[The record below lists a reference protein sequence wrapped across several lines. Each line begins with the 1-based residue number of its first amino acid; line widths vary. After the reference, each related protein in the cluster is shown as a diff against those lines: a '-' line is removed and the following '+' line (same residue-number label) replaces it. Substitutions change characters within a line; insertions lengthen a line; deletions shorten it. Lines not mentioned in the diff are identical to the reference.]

1 MANFE
6 NITIE
11 KGMYQTKG
19 GISDALEKLDPSEN
33 YRGTALEG
41 LDAFSR
47 QLKRFDIKVKG
58 RNSDCVE
65 KFFQSS
71 NSAALFPEYVS
82 RAVMQ
87 GMERA
92 DILPNLVA
100 TVTDIEGMD
109 YRSIASVPSEDDKSL
124 KFVGEGAKIPQ
135 TEVKTREN
143 LVKLHK
149 RGRMLVAS
157 YEALRFQR
165 LDLFT
170 VTLNQIGAYIA
181 RAQLKDAIDVLV
193 NGDGNENPAGTLDVA
208 TGGKITHEDLLKLWT
223 ELAPYELNTILAST
237 PEMQK
242 ILSLS
247 QLQDSNAGFDFQV
260 QDSNAGLD
268 FQATGRIFTPLGASL
283 FHTPEL
289 EGGKIIGLDKNCA
302 LEMVQAGGVVT
313 DYDKLIDRQL
323 ERAAVT
329 CTAGFSKIF
338 TEASKVMSC

>member
-19 GISDALEKLDPSEN
+19 GISGALEKLDPSEN

-124 KFVGEGAKIPQ
+124 KLVGEGAKIPQ

-193 NGDGNENPAGTLDVA
+193 NGDGNENPAGTLNVA
-208 TGGKITHEDLLKLWT
+208 TGGKVTYEDLLKLWT

-247 QLQDSNAGFDFQV
+247 QLQDSNAGLDFQV
-260 QDSNAGLD
+260 QDSNAGFD